1 MTCKGYLFLGR
12 YHDAGAACEK
22 SVGLND
28 YWIDSVY
35 LTAAYAQTGEMGH
48 AKVARD
54 EMLKLQ
60 PGFTI
65 DRYRKIRHA

>member
-1 MTCKGYLFLGR
+1 MGYLFLVR
-12 YHDAGAACEK
+12 YNNAGAACAQ
-22 SVGLND
+22 SAGLNVCS
-28 YWIDSVY
+28 IRPVY
-35 LTAAYAQTGEMGH
+35 LTAAYAQTGEMGK

-54 EMLKLQ
+54 ELLKLQ